1 MGVPRDRGEGL
12 GDAWFE
18 AVDHPLKDVMLRVR
32 SAILATDRR
41 VGECVKWKCP
51 TFTFQGNIASID
63 PKSKQHVNLLFHQGA
78 TLPGRNPSL
87 EGGGGT
93 VQYMRFEDQA
103 AVRAKKADLQAAIRA
118 WIQLKSA

>member
-1 MGVPRDRGEGL
+1 MPREPEV
-12 GDAWFE
+12 DAWFE
-18 AVDHPLKDVMLRVR
+18 VTDHPLKDVMLGVR

-41 VGECVKWKCP
+41 VGECIKWKSP
-51 TFTFQGNIASID
+51 TFTFEGNIASID

-78 TLPGRNPSL
+78 KLPGRNTSL

-93 VQYMRFEDQA
+93 VRYMRFENLA

-118 WIQLKSA
+118 WIQMKNP